1 MQKKVTALH
10 LRLHENKKTHKVMR
24 SRILLGLVNRTKL
37 YTVCTMVFFSGIKY
51 INEFQQYKYIM
62 LKKCMWLLYIL

>member
-24 SRILLGLVNRTKL
+24 SRNLLGLVNRTKL
-37 YTVCTMVFFSGIKY
+37 YTVCTMGFFFRDKIY
-51 INEFQQYKYIM
+51 
-62 LKKCMWLLYIL
+62 

>member
-24 SRILLGLVNRTKL
+24 SRNLLGLVNRTKL
-37 YTVCTMVFFSGIKY
+37 YTVCTVVMETQEVTKIALVVTSKLSTR
-51 INEFQQYKYIM
+51 NQQ
-62 LKKCMWLLYIL
+62 L